1 MSRAPLFPVRRR
13 SPSRTNGISISVP
26 SPFSPPGTSTTRPL
40 HISRHPDRPITPTS
54 DAFIASSPRT
64 APPNP
69 TSATGPS
76 RPQRSELRSRVSDYS
91 GSEQQSTSYRDS
103 VSTMQS
109 DISSPQRPWAGP
121 STNPSP
127 SSQLRSRPAPLQST
141 SSDDGGQSTP
151 ASLISAMS
159 AFQSAGSRRRAMTN
173 ESEDMDYEIERR
185 NELQAEK
192 VRQQRIRDKVPGRR
206 INGKTRAG
214 DIDGEHH
221 SL

>member
-1 MSRAPLFPVRRR
+1 
-13 SPSRTNGISISVP
+13 
-26 SPFSPPGTSTTRPL
+26 
-40 HISRHPDRPITPTS
+40 
-54 DAFIASSPRT
+54 
-64 APPNP
+64 
-69 TSATGPS
+69 
-76 RPQRSELRSRVSDYS
+76 
-91 GSEQQSTSYRDS
+91 
-103 VSTMQS
+103 
-109 DISSPQRPWAGP
+109 
-121 STNPSP
+121 
-127 SSQLRSRPAPLQST
+127 
-141 SSDDGGQSTP
+141 
-151 ASLISAMS
+151 MS